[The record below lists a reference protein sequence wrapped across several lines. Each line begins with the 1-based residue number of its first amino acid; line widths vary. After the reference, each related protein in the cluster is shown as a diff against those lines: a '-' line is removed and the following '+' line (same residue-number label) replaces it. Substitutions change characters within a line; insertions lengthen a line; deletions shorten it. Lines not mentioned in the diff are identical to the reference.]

1 MTELTLKK
9 NPPSRHVIRMQGF
22 ANGAPCPH
30 AGQYLKSFDF
40 DAHDGR
46 GYGEFCVKPRHAK
59 IFASAK
65 DAFEFW
71 RTASK
76 VKPLREDG
84 EPNRPLTAAN
94 VSIEEIP
101 HWQPED

>member
-1 MTELTLKK
+1 MTELTIPAKPASK
-9 NPPSRHVIRMQGF
+9 HVIRMQGF

-46 GYGEFCVKPRHAK
+46 GHGEFCAKPRHAK
-59 IFASAK
+59 IFPSAV
-65 DAFEFW
+65 AALEFW
-71 RTASK
+71 RTTST

-101 HWQPED
+101 YWLPED